1 MQSNFQKF
9 IYKWTGRIICPVF
22 LFTQLF
28 IVCPAAYAADQNGIT
43 VTGTPVA
50 TQVTGSPSSTQ
61 VTGTPA
67 STQVT
72 GTPASTQIDTNVFI
86 VSSNTGDSTNSEELI
101 TLNFEGTDVRTVLL
115 YLAEITGDT
124 ILPDKSIRGD
134 VTIINPK
141 PVTSAEAKQIIFSIL
156 EMQGFTI
163 VRYDNYVKIVKSGT
177 AKTRPIKTLQPVDDV
192 KDMDS
197 EDIIRTQ
204 VFYPK
209 YISAEDVQKFI
220 TPLLTA
226 GAGQIVINKATDA
239 VLIIDTG
246 ANIKRL
252 MNIVDLI
259 DKIIEGGQIDIKMI
273 PLKYADEQEMQSMLN
288 SIFTAPAFKDPNAQ
302 KLSIDGTSVP
312 AAPGAKAAKA
322 ALKSLKAVGTELELS
337 GDIGTK
343 ATFIADQRL
352 HSLIVIASKQMFP
365 TINLIIKKLDV
376 PSSEKDDTI
385 HIYPLQ
391 HAKAEEIMDTLNSIF
406 SENSSRTSRSST
418 RSSLRDRNSNNS
430 RNSSSRNSTSRSRPP
445 TTRTPSRSTSKGA
458 GLSHLAG
465 KVDVLYDEP
474 SNSLIIITSPKY
486 YETVK
491 RIIERLDQRTPQA
504 WIQAMIV
511 EVSRSKDFNFGVG
524 WKKIA
529 ETGDKMGLFQALD
542 TTIGPAFDTAKQEIK
557 PASLEGFS
565 FAYGKKD
572 KNGDFDPYMTLQT
585 AEGVKDINVLSTPS
599 VLAANNKEASIK
611 VGEQFPVARYSRGDS
626 GDTRDYSYEY
636 TDITIELNVVPR
648 INRHREVALEVDV
661 DVKDNG
667 GSAYPTDPQ
676 APPIILQRSSKTE
689 VVLQDGQTLVIA
701 GLIKDDFNSTVQK
714 IPLLGDVPLV
724 KHAFRTYADDKRK
737 IELLIF
743 ITPYVVES
751 ASEGDALTKTVRSR
765 YRGADGFIEN
775 RDRNLLYDELNRSK
789 DQLTIYDDWRTFEK
803 KIEFTEN
810 YFNPVAAE
818 KAAEKK
824 SSNAESKYFYH
835 FQHSENT
842 EPYEGEIIIPT
853 NPDESKDN
861 VSPDAIM
868 TPENTTPSTE
878 NGKEVTPD
886 KDSLS
891 SLVERERLLVNNAVN
906 ENN

>member
-1 MQSNFQKF
+1 MQSNFLKF
-9 IYKWTGRIICPVF
+9 KAVYKWTARGIIPVF

-28 IVCPAAYAADQNGIT
+28 IACPAAYAADQNGIT
-43 VTGTPVA
+43 VTGTPVKA
-50 TQVTGSPSSTQ
+50 
-61 VTGTPA
+61 
-67 STQVT
+67 
-72 GTPASTQIDTNVFI
+72 QIDTNVFV
-86 VSSNTGDSTNSEELI
+86 VSSNTGSSTNAQDLI

-124 ILPDKSIRGD
+124 ILPDKSVRGD

-141 PVTSAEAKQIIFSIL
+141 PVTPEQAKQIIFSIL
-156 EMQGFTI
+156 EMQGFT
-163 VRYDNYVKIVKSGT
+163 VVKYDDYVKIVKSGT
-177 AKTRPIKTLQPVDDV
+177 AKSRPIKTLQPADNI

-204 VFYPK
+204 VLYPEH
-209 YISAEDVQKFI
+209 ISPEDVQKFI
-220 TPLLTA
+220 TPLLTQ
-226 GAGQIVINKATDA
+226 GAGQIVINKPTGAI
-239 VLIIDTG
+239 LLIDTG

-252 MNIVDLI
+252 MNIIQLI
-259 DKIIEGGQIDIKMI
+259 DRIIEGGQIDIKMI
-273 PLKYADEQEMQSMLN
+273 PLNYADEQEMTSMLN
-288 SIFTAPAFKDPNAQ
+288 NIFNAPAFQDPNAQ
-302 KLSIDGTSVP
+302 KVTVDGSTSS
-312 AAPGAKAAKA
+312 ATTGGKAAKA
-322 ALKSLKAVGTELELS
+322 VLKAVKATGAELTLN
-337 GDIGTK
+337 GKIGTK
-343 ATFIADQRL
+343 ATFIADTRL
-352 HSLIVIASKQMFP
+352 HSLIVIGAKRMFP
-365 TINLIIKKLDV
+365 IINHIIEKLDI
-376 PSSEKDDTI
+376 PNTEKDDTI

-391 HAKAEEIMDTLNSIF
+391 HVKAEDITDTLNNIF
-406 SENSSRTSRSST
+406 SESSSRSSRSST
-418 RSSLRDRNSNNS
+418 RSSLRDRNSRSSNN
-430 RNSSSRNSTSRSRPP
+430 RNSSSRNRISRSRPP
-445 TTRTPSRSTSKGA
+445 TRTSSRSSSKGT

-511 EVSRSKDFNFGVG
+511 EVSRNKDFNFGVG
-524 WKKIA
+524 WKRIA
-529 ETGDKMGLFQALD
+529 ESGSKMGLFQALD
-542 TTIGPAFDTAKQEIK
+542 TTIGPAFDTAQQEIK

-565 FAYGKKD
+565 FAYGEKD
-572 KNGDFDPYMTLQT
+572 KNGNFDPYMTLQT

-611 VGEQFPVARYSRGDS
+611 VGEQFPIARYSRGES
-626 GDTRDYSYEY
+626 GTTRDFSYEY

-667 GSAYPTDPQ
+667 GSAYPTDPT

-689 VVLQDGQTLVIA
+689 VVVQDGQTLVIG

-714 IPLLGDVPLV
+714 IPVLGDIPLV
-724 KHAFRTYADDKRK
+724 KHAFRTYKDEKRK

-751 ASEGDALTKTVRSR
+751 DSEGDALTKTVRSR

-775 RDRNLLYDELNRSK
+775 RDRNLLYDDLNRTK

-810 YFNPVAAE
+810 YFNP
-818 KAAEKK
+818 KAAEKEEK
-824 SSNAESKYFYH
+824 NETGVDSKFFYH
-835 FQHSENT
+835 FQHSAET
-842 EPYEGEIIIPT
+842 DPYEGEIIIPSDIDAPKKGSSSDAITVPDNVAPPVEKT
-853 NPDESKDN
+853 NPK
-861 VSPDAIM
+861 
-868 TPENTTPSTE
+868 PS
-878 NGKEVTPD
+878 ND
-886 KDSLS
+886 DSLS
-891 SLVERERLLVNNAVN
+891 SLAERERLLVNSAVSG
-906 ENN
+906 NNSK

>member
-1 MQSNFQKF
+1 VQSNFQKS
-9 IYKWTGRIICPVF
+9 IYNWTGRIICPVF

-28 IVCPAAYAADQNGIT
+28 IVCPAAYAADPDGIT
-43 VTGTPVA
+43 VTGSVVKA
-50 TQVTGSPSSTQ
+50 
-61 VTGTPA
+61 
-67 STQVT
+67 
-72 GTPASTQIDTNVFI
+72 QIDTNAFDANVIGTNAFDANVI
-86 VSSNTGDSTNSEELI
+86 DTNAFEGISSAGITISSNDLI

-124 ILPDKSIRGD
+124 ILLDKSVRGD

-141 PVTSAEAKQIIFSIL
+141 PVNAASAKQIIFSIL

-163 VRYDNYVKIVKSGT
+163 VRYDDYVKVVRSGD
-177 AKTRPIKTLQPVDDV
+177 AKTRPIKTLQPVDNIE
-192 KDMDS
+192 DMDS

-204 VFYPK
+204 VLYPDH
-209 YISAEDVQKFI
+209 ISAEDVQKFI
-220 TPLLTA
+220 TPLLTK
-226 GAGQIVINKATDA
+226 GAGQIVVNKPTGAI
-239 VLIIDTG
+239 LLIDTG

-252 MNIVDLI
+252 MNIVNLI
-259 DKIIEGGQIDIKMI
+259 DKIIEGGQIEIKMI
-273 PLKYADEQEMQSMLN
+273 PLEYADEQEMTSMLN
-288 SIFTAPAFKDPNAQ
+288 SIFSAPAFQDPNAQ
-302 KLSIDGTSVP
+302 KVTVNGAAVP
-312 AAPGAKAAKA
+312 TAPGAKAAA
-322 ALKSLKAVGTELELS
+322 AVLKSVKASGTELKLTGE
-337 GDIGTK
+337 IGMK
-343 ATFIADQRL
+343 ATFIADTRL
-352 HSLIVIASKQMFP
+352 HSLIVIAAKIMFP
-365 TINLIIKKLDV
+365 TILDIIKKLDV
-376 PSSEKDDTI
+376 TSTEKDDTI

-391 HAKAEEIMDTLNSIF
+391 HVKAEEITDTLNNIF
-406 SENSSRTSRSST
+406 SENSSRTSGSST
-418 RSSLRDRNSNNS
+418 RTSLRDRNTSN
-430 RNSSSRNSTSRSRPP
+430 RNTSSRDRTSRSRPP
-445 TTRTPSRSTSKGA
+445 TRTTSRSSAKGA

-486 YETVK
+486 YETIK

-511 EVSRSKDFNFGVG
+511 EVARTKDFNFGVG
-524 WKKIA
+524 WKKIVDS
-529 ETGDKMGLFQALD
+529 GNKMNMFQALD
-542 TTIGPAFDTAKQEIK
+542 TTIGPAFDAAKQEIE
-557 PASLEGFS
+557 PASLEGF
-565 FAYGKKD
+565 AYAFGEQN
-572 KNGDFDPYMTLQT
+572 KNGGFDPYMTLQT

-599 VLAANNKEASIK
+599 VLAANNEEASIK

-667 GSAYPTDPQ
+667 GSAYPTDPA
-676 APPIILQRSSKTE
+676 APPIILQRSAKTE
-689 VVLQDGQTLVIA
+689 VVVQDGQTLVIG

-714 IPLLGDVPLV
+714 IPLLGDIPLI
-724 KHAFRTYADDKRK
+724 KHAFRTYTDEKRK

-751 ASEGDALTKTVRSR
+751 DSEGDALTKTVRSR

-803 KIEFTEN
+803 KIEFVEN
-810 YFNPVAAE
+810 YFDPIAAE

-824 SSNAESKYFYH
+824 GSNAESKYFYH
-835 FQHSENT
+835 FQHSDNA
-842 EPYEGEIIIPT
+842 EPYEGEIIVPT
-853 NPDESKDN
+853 DSKDK
-861 VSPDAIM
+861 VSPDAINP
-868 TPENTTPSTE
+868 TKEIVPDTENNSTE
-878 NGKEVTPD
+878 TTD

-891 SLVERERLLVNNAVN
+891 SLIERERLLVNSVDGD
-906 ENN
+906 NNSK

>member
-1 MQSNFQKF
+1 M
-9 IYKWTGRIICPVF
+9 F

-28 IVCPAAYAADQNGIT
+28 IACPAAYAAEPDGIT
-43 VTGTPVA
+43 VTGTPVK
-50 TQVTGSPSSTQ
+50 V
-61 VTGTPA
+61 
-67 STQVT
+67 
-72 GTPASTQIDTNVFI
+72 QIDTNAFGANVI
-86 VSSNTGDSTNSEELI
+86 STNAFDANVIDTNAFEGISNSGITINSNDLI

-124 ILPDKSIRGD
+124 ILLDKTVRGD

-141 PVTSAEAKQIIFSIL
+141 PVTAASAKQIIFSIL

-163 VRYDNYVKIVKSGT
+163 VRYDDYVKVVRSGD
-177 AKTRPIKTLQPVDDV
+177 AKTRPIKTLQPIDDI

-209 YISAEDVQKFI
+209 HISAEDVQKFI
-220 TPLLTA
+220 TPLLTK
-226 GAGQIVINKATDA
+226 GAGQIVINKATRA
-239 VLIIDTG
+239 VLLIDTG

-252 MNIVDLI
+252 MNIINLI
-259 DKIIEGGQIDIKMI
+259 DKIIEGGQIDIRMI
-273 PLKYADEQEMQSMLN
+273 PLNYADEQEMSTMLS
-288 SIFTAPAFKDPNAQ
+288 SIFNAPAFGDPNAQ
-302 KLSIDGTSVP
+302 KVSVDGVTIPV
-312 AAPGAKAAKA
+312 APGAKAAKA
-322 ALKSLKAVGTELELS
+322 VLKSVKAAGAELALG

-352 HSLIVIASKQMFP
+352 HSLIVIAAKRMFP
-365 TINLIIKKLDV
+365 IITYIINKLDV
-376 PSSEKDDTI
+376 PNTEKDDTI

-391 HAKAEEIMDTLNSIF
+391 HVKAEDITDTLNNIF
-406 SENSSRTSRSST
+406 SENSSRTSGSSSRT
-418 RSSLRDRNSNNS
+418 SLRDRNT
-430 RNSSSRNSTSRSRPP
+430 SSRNTSSRDRTSRSRPP
-445 TTRTPSRSTSKGA
+445 TRTTSRSSAKGA

-511 EVSRSKDFNFGVG
+511 EVARTKDFNFGVG
-524 WKKIA
+524 WKKIVDA
-529 ETGDKMGLFQALD
+529 GNKMNMFQALD
-542 TTIGPAFDTAKQEIK
+542 TTIGPAFDAAKQEIE
-557 PASLEGFS
+557 PASLEGF
-565 FAYGKKD
+565 AYAFGEQD
-572 KNGDFDPYMTLQT
+572 KNGAFDPYMTLQT

-599 VLAANNKEASIK
+599 VLAANNEEASIK
-611 VGEQFPVARYSRGDS
+611 VGEQFPVARYSRGES
-626 GDTRDYSYEY
+626 GTTRDFSYEY

-667 GSAYPTDPQ
+667 GSAYPTDPS
-676 APPIILQRSSKTE
+676 APPIILQRSAKTE
-689 VVLQDGQTLVIA
+689 VVVQDGQTLVIA

-714 IPLLGDVPLV
+714 IPILGDIPLL
-724 KHAFRTYADDKRK
+724 KHAFRTYKDEKRK

-751 ASEGDALTKTVRSR
+751 DSEGDALTKTVRSR

-803 KIEFTEN
+803 KIEFVEN
-810 YFNPVAAE
+810 YFDPIAAE

-824 SSNAESKYFYH
+824 GSNAESKYFYH
-835 FQHSENT
+835 FQHSDNA
-842 EPYEGEIIIPT
+842 EPYEGEIIVPT
-853 NPDESKDN
+853 DSKDK
-861 VSPDAIM
+861 VSPDAINP
-868 TPENTTPSTE
+868 TKEIVPDTENNSTE
-878 NGKEVTPD
+878 TTD

-891 SLVERERLLVNNAVN
+891 SLIERERLLVNSVDGD
-906 ENN
+906 NNSK

>member
-1 MQSNFQKF
+1 MQSNFQKS
-9 IYKWTGRIICPVF
+9 IYNWTGRIICPVF

-28 IVCPAAYAADQNGIT
+28 IVCPAAYAAEPDGIT
-43 VTGTPVA
+43 VTGSLVKA
-50 TQVTGSPSSTQ
+50 
-61 VTGTPA
+61 
-67 STQVT
+67 
-72 GTPASTQIDTNVFI
+72 QIDTNAINANVIGTNAFGANVI
-86 VSSNTGDSTNSEELI
+86 DTNAFEGISSAGITISSNDLI

-124 ILPDKSIRGD
+124 ILLDKSVRGD

-141 PVTSAEAKQIIFSIL
+141 PVTAASAKQIIFSIL

-163 VRYDNYVKIVKSGT
+163 VRYDDYVKVVRSGDAKS
-177 AKTRPIKTLQPVDDV
+177 RPIKTLQPVENIE
-192 KDMDS
+192 DMDS

-204 VFYPK
+204 VLYPDH
-209 YISAEDVQKFI
+209 ISADDVQKFI
-220 TPLLTA
+220 TPLLTK
-226 GAGQIVINKATDA
+226 GAGQIIINKATDA
-239 VLIIDTG
+239 VLLIDTG

-252 MNIVDLI
+252 MNIIDLI
-259 DKIIEGGQIDIKMI
+259 DKIIEGGQIEIRMI
-273 PLKYADEQEMQSMLN
+273 PLNYADEQEMTSMLN
-288 SIFTAPAFKDPNAQ
+288 SIFSAPAFQDPNAQ
-302 KLSIDGTSVP
+302 KVTVDGGAAP
-312 AAPGAKAAKA
+312 AAPGAKAAA
-322 ALKSLKAVGTELELS
+322 AVLKSIKSAGTELKLT
-337 GDIGTK
+337 GDIGMK
-343 ATFIADQRL
+343 ATFIADTRL
-352 HSLIVIASKQMFP
+352 HSLIVIAAKTMFP
-365 TINLIIKKLDV
+365 TILDIIKKLDV
-376 PSSEKDDTI
+376 TSTEKDDTI

-391 HAKAEEIMDTLNSIF
+391 HVKAEDITDTLNNIF
-406 SENSSRTSRSST
+406 SENSSRTTRSST
-418 RSSLRDRNSNNS
+418 RTSLRDRNTTS
-430 RNSSSRNSTSRSRPP
+430 RDRTSRSRPP
-445 TTRTPSRSTSKGA
+445 TRTASSRASTKGA

-511 EVSRSKDFNFGVG
+511 EVARTKDFNFGVG
-524 WKKIA
+524 WKKIV
-529 ETGDKMGLFQALD
+529 ESGNKMNMFQALD
-542 TTIGPAFDTAKQEIK
+542 TTIGPAFDAAKQEIE
-557 PASLEGFS
+557 PSSLEGF
-565 FAYGKKD
+565 AYAFGETD
-572 KNGDFDPYMTLQT
+572 NSGNFDPYMTLQT

-636 TDITIELNVVPR
+636 TDITIELNVIPR

-667 GSAYPTDPQ
+667 GSAYPTDPA
-676 APPIILQRSSKTE
+676 APPIILQRSAKTE
-689 VVLQDGQTLVIA
+689 VVVQDGQTLVIA

-714 IPLLGDVPLV
+714 IPLLGDIPVL
-724 KHAFRTYADDKRK
+724 KHAFRTYADEKRK

-751 ASEGDALTKTVRSR
+751 DSEGDALTKTVRSR

-803 KIEFTEN
+803 KIEFVEN
-810 YFNPVAAE
+810 YFDPMAAE

-824 SSNAESKYFYH
+824 GSKVDSKFFYH
-835 FQHSENT
+835 FQHSDNT
-842 EPYEGEIIIPT
+842 EPYEGEIIVPT
-853 NPDESKDN
+853 DSTDK
-861 VSPDAIM
+861 VSPDAIS
-868 TPENTTPSTE
+868 PAEEIVPNKENDSTAA
-878 NGKEVTPD
+878 PD

-891 SLVERERLLVNNAVN
+891 SLIERERLLVNSADGD
-906 ENN
+906 NNSK